1 LEHHRLLACAPLLI
15 TTDEVQ
21 RAVAHLPATHPP
33 SFSRAPV
40 VSLFETVHPVSVG
53 FRTSSSSGSL
63 DDAIRSQKIL
73 WRELQAESGRR
84 RRVMSQLA
92 WKHPGSRV
100 PEPVTVIAASAMR
113 SWLKKGSPQAGMNEH
128 KSAKCVLQDTAYT
141 ASPWHDYSPC
151 VLAPAI
157 QVPKV
162 REKRRVQH
170 CHATFPLGLGRPSD
184 PRLRGTG
191 TTRSECCSDQSPCGR
206 SPDARGQRCEGANE
220 GGLLHCWRDQ
230 QPAFGSSFC

>member
-1 LEHHRLLACAPLLI
+1 MRSA
-15 TTDEVQ
+15 
-21 RAVAHLPATHPP
+21 RKRFVAGIAGRERSP
-33 SFSRAPV
+33 
-40 VSLFETVHPVSVG
+40 
-53 FRTSSSSGSL
+53 SSGDESTRVETSWKPRTRAG
-63 DDAIRSQKIL
+63 DGDRSVCHALVAQ
-73 WRELQAESGRR
+73 
-84 RRVMSQLA
+84 
-92 WKHPGSRV
+92 
-100 PEPVTVIAASAMR
+100 
-113 SWLKKGSPQAGMNEH
+113 KKGSPQAGMNEH

-162 REKRRVQH
+162 RQKRRVQH

-206 SPDARGQRCEGANE
+206 PPDARGQRCEGANE
-220 GGLLHCWRDQ
+220 GGLLHRWHDQ